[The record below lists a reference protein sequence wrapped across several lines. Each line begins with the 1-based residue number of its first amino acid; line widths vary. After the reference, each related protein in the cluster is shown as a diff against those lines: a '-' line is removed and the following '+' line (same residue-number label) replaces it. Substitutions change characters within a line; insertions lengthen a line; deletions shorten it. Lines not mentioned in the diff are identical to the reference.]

1 MRHLLRRLGL
11 PQLVEPF
18 RANQVDG
25 HLLVHVECV
34 QDLIDIDVQLVK
46 PLFARRLFAQL
57 ADWKGTVSREMLLP
71 PIPDQVR
78 ASILS

>member
-1 MRHLLRRLGL
+1 M
-11 PQLVEPF
+11 
-18 RANQVDG
+18 
-25 HLLVHVECV
+25 VHVECV
-34 QDLIDIDVQLVK
+34 QDLIDIDAQLVK

-78 ASILS
+78 ASIIS